1 MGLRFEWDPRK
12 ARVNLSKHSV
22 SFEEAVTVFT
32 DPFAR
37 IFDDPD
43 HSIEEPREMIIGLSR
58 MPLTTRRLGLRD
70 PSFFIVLALHFGRL
84 TRTKDTDY
92 LPAMSKAHN
101 QQPMRLWAQPSV
113 AADPFRGGSPAC
125 AQR

>member
-43 HSIEEPREMIIGLSR
+43 HSIEEPRAII
-58 MPLTTRRLGLRD
+58 PLTTLLLVLQD
-70 PSFFIVLALHFGRL
+70 PSFLIVLALHFGRL

-113 AADPFRGGSPAC
+113 AADPFRRASPAC
-125 AQR
+125 ARR